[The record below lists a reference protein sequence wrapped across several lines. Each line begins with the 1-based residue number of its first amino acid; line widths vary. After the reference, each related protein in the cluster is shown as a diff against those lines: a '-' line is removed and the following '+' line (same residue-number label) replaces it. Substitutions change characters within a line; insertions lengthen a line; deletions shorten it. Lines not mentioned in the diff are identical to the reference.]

1 MHFSRVLGIAAGTII
16 AVAQLAGQAKPPV
29 GGASTGSSSG
39 IGSSSVSR
47 PTSPLNS
54 TTPNGTSTSPDDQRR
69 PMMISGKV
77 TLDDGSAP
85 PGPVTIERVCAAGQ
99 PRAEGY
105 TDSKGRFSVTLGQ
118 EGDVMP
124 DASESPT
131 RSQMGGLASPSGGGV
146 RERDL
151 QTCDLR
157 ATIPGF
163 RSELI
168 SLASRRYMDNPD
180 VGTMI
185 LHRLANVEGFTT
197 SATLAMAPKDAR
209 KAYDKGLEDVKKSKP
224 DDAQKEFQR
233 AVDLYPKFAPAWY
246 ELGRVYE
253 GRDHLDQAR
262 EAYGQALAADSKY
275 INPYERLYLL
285 DGREAKWQEVAD
297 TTDKVLHLN
306 PYDFPAAYYYNAVAN
321 LQLGKLDPAE
331 KSAREAVKIDTSH
344 QNPRSNYI
352 LGIILAQKQDLKG
365 AAEFLRA
372 YLQFAPDAKDSDK
385 VKTQLAEIEKSAEA
399 KAQPQK

>member
-1 MHFSRVLGIAAGTII
+1 MHFSRVSGISAGII
-16 AVAQLAGQAKPPV
+16 FVVTQLAGQARPPA
-29 GGASTGSSSG
+29 GSTSTGSTSPG
-39 IGSSSVSR
+39 IGSTPVSR
-47 PTSPLNS
+47 PGSLG
-54 TTPNGTSTSPDDQRR
+54 GTSGTTTVPDDPRR
-69 PMMISGKV
+69 PMLLSGKV
-77 TLDDGSAP
+77 ALDDGSAP
-85 PGPVTIERVCAAGQ
+85 PGPATIERVCASGR

-105 TDSKGRFSVTLGQ
+105 TDSKGRFSITLGQ

-131 RSQMGGLASPSGGGV
+131 RSQMGGLANATSGGV

-163 RSELI
+163 RSETI
-168 SLASRRYMDNPD
+168 SLSGRRYMDNPD

-224 DDAQKEFQR
+224 DDAQKEFQK
-233 AVDLYPKFAPAWY
+233 AVDLDPKFAPAWY

-253 GRDHLDQAR
+253 GRDHIDKAR
-262 EAYGQALAADSKY
+262 EAYQQSVAADPKY
-275 INPYERLYLL
+275 INPYERMYLL

-331 KSAREAVKIDTSH
+331 KSAREAVKIDTAH
-344 QNPRSNYI
+344 LNPRANYI

-365 AAEFLRA
+365 AAECLRA
-372 YLQFAPDAKDSDK
+372 YLQLAPDAKDSDK
-385 VKTQLAEIEKSAEA
+385 VKQQLAEMEKSAEA
-399 KAQPQK
+399 KAQTPK

>member
-1 MHFSRVLGIAAGTII
+1 MHFSRGLGIAAGII
-16 AVAQLAGQAKPPV
+16 AAATQLAGQAKPPI
-29 GGASTGSSSG
+29 GGTSTGTTSPG
-39 IGSSSVSR
+39 IGSSTISR
-47 PTSPLNS
+47 GPLG
-54 TTPNGTSTSPDDQRR
+54 GTSTTAPDDQRR
-69 PMMISGKV
+69 PMVLSGKV
-77 TLDDGSAP
+77 TLDDGSPP
-85 PGPVTIERVCAAGQ
+85 PGPVTIERVCANGR

-105 TDSKGRFSVTLGQ
+105 TDSKGRFSITLGQ

-131 RSQMGGLASPSGGGV
+131 KSQMGGLGTPGGGV

-163 RSELI
+163 RSETI
-168 SLASRRYMDNPD
+168 SLSGHRYMDNPD

-224 DDAQKEFQR
+224 DDAQKEFQK

-253 GRDHLDQAR
+253 SRDHVDKARDAYQQAVS
-262 EAYGQALAADSKY
+262 ADPKY

-285 DGREAKWQEVAD
+285 DGREAKWQQVAD

-321 LQLGKLDPAE
+321 LQLGNLDPAE
-331 KSAREAVKIDTSH
+331 KSARGAVKLDTAH
-344 QNPRSNYI
+344 TNPRSNYI

-365 AAEFLRA
+365 AAECLRA
-372 YLQFAPDAKDSDK
+372 YLQLAPDAKDSDK
-385 VKTQLAEIEKSAEA
+385 VKQQLAEMEKSAEA
-399 KAQPQK
+399 KAQTPK